1 MEEDDELVPNADD
14 RGFLNISNRAWVNLD
29 PIIWTMS
36 LKIVKLDMSYNHIV
50 EIPPQ
55 IGELVL
61 MRWVVVFILFVD
73 NVSPLVRYILVSSF
87 RELIASFN
95 KITALPPEIGKLKRL
110 RRLVLNNNKI
120 RAIPNDIGQLENLE
134 ELILSENYIED
145 FPVSVSMMASLKVI
159 KLSNNKLKS
168 IPFEVADILTLEEID
183 CSNNP
188 NLDSIPA
195 KWRGDTDSVLFT
207 CKVHRGTHF
216 LSLTIFSIYCE
227 DSSVAGLLS

>member
-1 MEEDDELVPNADD
+1 M
-14 RGFLNISNRAWVNLD
+14 
-29 PIIWTMS
+29 
-36 LKIVKLDMSYNHIV
+36 
-50 EIPPQ
+50 
-55 IGELVL
+55 
-61 MRWVVVFILFVD
+61 
-73 NVSPLVRYILVSSF
+73 
-87 RELIASFN
+87 
-95 KITALPPEIGKLKRL
+95 
-110 RRLVLNNNKI
+110 LNNNKI

-159 KLSNNKLKS
+159 KLSNNRLKS

-207 CKVHRGTHF
+207 CKVHRGTHLFVKGHIISIIRIMRAFCHICRTNRSIVNIYF
-216 LSLTIFSIYCE
+216 LSFFPPSKCRLWSAYGRNDAIECGVISTRTGYGARQFSHE
-227 DSSVAGLLS
+227 GM

>member
-1 MEEDDELVPNADD
+1 MYL
-14 RGFLNISNRAWVNLD
+14 
-29 PIIWTMS
+29 
-36 LKIVKLDMSYNHIV
+36 
-50 EIPPQ
+50 
-55 IGELVL
+55 
-61 MRWVVVFILFVD
+61 
-73 NVSPLVRYILVSSF
+73 LVSLFLYLSVSVLTH

-95 KITALPPEIGKLKRL
+95 KITALPPEIGRLKRL

-159 KLSNNKLKS
+159 KLSNNRLKS

-207 CKVHRGTHF
+207 CKVHRGTQPHCF
-216 LSLTIFSIYCE
+216 ILYHESSFVYA
-227 DSSVAGLLS
+227 SSVDFIYIFFLFRSSPRQNADYGVRMAEMMRSNVELSRHAQVTEQDNLVMKVCSCFLLHFHF